1 MVSRTSSN
9 RRLKSRNS
17 RKSGKK
23 ILIINGERRAGVEK
37 SYHNGGA
44 TVIELINAGYKV
56 PEIKALGLTLEG
68 LNRDDFNE
76 WKLSPIRTIL
86 KLQRLGFTVK
96 NLIDM
101 KFLINDV
108 AYGNYQLGDLI
119 NSGFTLKDILEHN
132 ETILNNHE
140 LAEKEDYF
148 GGEKYTKESL
158 KKAAIYLKNY
168 GSELIR
174 YLPYEPYT
182 FLTNLFSVKDLS
194 NLTYDDVIAENKMYT
209 LKDYKEYI
217 TNRNLSNFFANGLL
231 TYGETKMMYNVYLT
245 ELTKLREQIEK
256 ARANPTLSVETAQKK
271 EWALSD
277 MLDKLENQ
285 LDTMK
290 KTCKNKIK
298 KNLFASNTNPE
309 CKLNCE
315 SMNKCV
321 DITPTKK

>member
-1 MVSRTSSN
+1 MVSRTRSN

-17 RKSGKK
+17 KKSVKK
-23 ILIINGERRAGVEK
+23 ILLINGEQGTGVK
-37 SYHNGGA
+37 NNYHNGGS
-44 TVIELINAGYKV
+44 TVIELLNAGYKV
-56 PEIKALGLTLEG
+56 PEIIARGLTLEG

-76 WKLSPIRTIL
+76 WKLSPIKTIL

-119 NSGFTLKDILEHN
+119 NSGFTLKDLLEHN

-140 LAEKEDYF
+140 LAENEDYF
-148 GGEKYTKESL
+148 DGEKYTKESL
-158 KKAAIYLKNY
+158 RKAAIYLKNY

-182 FLTNLFSVKDLS
+182 FLTNLFSVQDLT
-194 NLTYDDVIAENKMYT
+194 NLKYDDVIAENKMYT
-209 LKDYKEYI
+209 LKDYKKYI
-217 TNRNLSNFFANGLL
+217 TERNLSNFFANGLL
-231 TYGETKMMYNVYLT
+231 TYGETKMMYNESLN
-245 ELTKLREQIEK
+245 ELNKLREKIK
-256 ARANPTLSVETAQKK
+256 DGRLRGMNVEPAQKK
-271 EWALSD
+271 EWALFD
-277 MLDKLENQ
+277 ILEKLGKQ

-290 KTCKNKIK
+290 KTCKNPVK
-298 KNLFASNTNPE
+298 KNLFASNTNPA

-315 SMNKCV
+315 SANKCV
-321 DITPTKK
+321 DITPTEK

>member
-1 MVSRTSSN
+1 MGSRSRSN

-23 ILIINGERRAGVEK
+23 ILIINGERGTGVEN

-44 TVIELINAGYKV
+44 TVIELINAGNKV
-56 PEIKALGLTLEG
+56 PEILARGLTLEG

-76 WKLSPIRTIL
+76 WKLTPIRTII

-101 KFLINDV
+101 KFLINEI

-119 NSGFTLKDILEHN
+119 NSGFTLKDLLEHN
-132 ETILNNHE
+132 ETILYNHK
-140 LAEKEDYF
+140 LAENEDYF
-148 GGEKYTKESL
+148 DGEKYSEDRL
-158 KKAAIYLKNY
+158 KKAAKYLKDSQY
-168 GSELIR
+168 EMIR
-174 YLPYEPYT
+174 FLPFRPYS
-182 FLTNLFSVKDLS
+182 FLTNLFSVEDLT
-194 NLTYDDVIAENKMYT
+194 NLKYDDVIAENKMYT
-209 LKDYKEYI
+209 LKDYKEHI
-217 TNRNLSNFFANGLL
+217 THDNLFYFFANGLL
-231 TYGETKMMYNVYLT
+231 TYGETKMLYNEYLNNLKIMQEKIKDGRAR
-245 ELTKLREQIEK
+245 EL
-256 ARANPTLSVETAQKK
+256 NVETAQKK

-277 MLDKLENQ
+277 ILEKLGKQ
-285 LDTMK
+285 IDTMK
-290 KTCKNKIK
+290 KTCKNPVK

-321 DITPTKK
+321 DITSTKK